1 MGAKGFNVNHHAQFP
16 PFRPSVNWHSTL
28 HRGHIWLVSRQCTW
42 HFMDWLHG
50 TVHMPGMKTNL
61 WLRNFPNI
69 LSEILLSN
77 STNTVCEPLLYH
89 TCCIN
94 AQEQDGK
101 TARVKTNFTAY
112 NLTPSFNFVHI
123 VFIIVYQLSFSIPHI
138 LHSWLAVSEHKW
150 DQKFKAKL
158 HSVA

>member
-50 TVHMPGMKTNL
+50 TVHMPGMKTGL
-61 WLRNFPNI
+61 GLRKFPNI
-69 LSEILLSN
+69 LPEIFVLN
-77 STNTVCEPLLYH
+77 STITVSYPLLYH

-94 AQEQDGK
+94 AQEQHGK
-101 TARVKTNFTAY
+101 IARVKMRVTTYNVPPNFH
-112 NLTPSFNFVHI
+112 FVYI
-123 VFIIVYQLSFSIPHI
+123 VFIVVYQLSFSTPHI
-138 LHSWLAVSEHKW
+138 LHSCLVVSDHKW
-150 DQKFKAKL
+150 VKKFKAKL
-158 HSVA
+158 RSAV